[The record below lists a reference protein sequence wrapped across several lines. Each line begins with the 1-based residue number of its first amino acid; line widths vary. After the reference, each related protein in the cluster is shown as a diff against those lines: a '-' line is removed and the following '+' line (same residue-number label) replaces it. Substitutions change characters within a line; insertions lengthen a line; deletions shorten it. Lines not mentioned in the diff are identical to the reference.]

1 HSHISNKVTFVS
13 SLDFYLTKHLTLML

>member
-1 HSHISNKVTFVS
+1 ISNKVTFVS

>member
-1 HSHISNKVTFVS
+1 KVTFVS